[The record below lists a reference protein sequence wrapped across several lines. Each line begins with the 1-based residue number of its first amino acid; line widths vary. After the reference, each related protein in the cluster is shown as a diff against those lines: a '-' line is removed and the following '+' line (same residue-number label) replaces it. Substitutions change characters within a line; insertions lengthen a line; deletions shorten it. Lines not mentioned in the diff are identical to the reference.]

1 MGRSLTY
8 LLLRGDVVGA
18 VFPDALEER
27 GVRVAVEPREGL
39 VGQELLEFSFAG
51 LRALGVVELE
61 RRVPQGRARARLH
74 RDLGQIFARDY
85 AGQRIS
91 LRTGRVDGVEAET

>member
-1 MGRSLTY
+1 M
-8 LLLRGDVVGA
+8 LLRGDVVGTILA
-18 VFPDALEER
+18 DALEER

-39 VGQELLEFSFAG
+39 VGQELLEFTFAG

-61 RRVPQGRARARLH
+61 RRVPQGRARARLD
-74 RDLGQIFARDY
+74 RDRRQVFARDD
-85 AGQRIS
+85 AGQRVA